1 MNGIEASRIIRDTDG
16 PNKMVP
22 IVAVTANAFSQD
34 RRDCLD
40 AGMNGFL
47 AKPMTRE
54 GLAEAILTVL
64 KIDAK
69 PADSDVRTDA
79 ATDQSPDDAT
89 KQTNFEQA
97 SEWRQVP
104 A

>member
-1 MNGIEASRIIRDTDG
+1 
-16 PNKMVP
+16 MVP

-54 GLAEAILTVL
+54 GLAEAILAAL
-64 KIDAK
+64 K
-69 PADSDVRTDA
+69 V
-79 ATDQSPDDAT
+79 
-89 KQTNFEQA
+89 EQA
-97 SEWRQVP
+97 GLTL